1 MSTIEEVKS
10 RLDIVETV
18 GGYVAGLKK
27 AGRRY
32 KALCPFHTERTP
44 SFSVDPERGTWHCF
58 GACST
63 GGDVIEF
70 VRRVEHLEFPE
81 ALRLCAQRAGVELRP
96 PSRREQ
102 EQREEHDRLL
112 RANEAAAVFFRAAL
126 GGPDGEP
133 ARRYLDERGLDAET
147 QNIWQL
153 GYAPSGWRGLRD
165 HLEARGFST
174 ADLIEAG
181 LVIEPDGG
189 GKSYDRFRDRLI
201 FPTRDVNGRM
211 IGFGARALKPE
222 DEPKYLNTPQTPLFD
237 KSGTLYGLDRAAE
250 TARREERLVIVEGYM
265 DVIASHQFG
274 ILNAVASM
282 GTSLTE
288 KQMNLAKR
296 FTANIVLA
304 LDADNAG
311 SEATLRGVEVAAGAA
326 DRETVATIDWR
337 GLVGYQDVLQ
347 ADIRVVTMP
356 DGEDPDSLV
365 RSDPDLF
372 RSLVDDATPVTDHLF
387 QAITAQTD
395 SSDPRSRSRAVDAL
409 APTVAGIVDSV
420 VRAHYV
426 QRLARLG
433 QVDERVVVS
442 RLGQSLDQR
451 SGPGGPAPVASPAE
465 VRKSRAQPAAAPDG
479 ESQLLL
485 LLLNRRESRA
495 LADEID
501 PDTFEDSTNRQLFV
515 AWQTMPDLAERA
527 DELDDDVRARFEAL
541 TGQAEGGQLPEWLDP
556 RYLEGRYVE
565 EMIRRMASEVRLRRT
580 NARLA
585 PAAVEQAHEIRTFR
599 QSEGDQAGKILEAAV
614 NATIDGPVP
623 AEAANEAAELAAEFA
638 EVSERQREL
647 TREYQ
652 ATRGQRPSS
661 DGADQQ
667 QEDAG

>member
-1 MSTIEEVKS
+1 
-10 RLDIVETV
+10 
-18 GGYVAGLKK
+18 
-27 AGRRY
+27 
-32 KALCPFHTERTP
+32 
-44 SFSVDPERGTWHCF
+44 
-58 GACST
+58 
-63 GGDVIEF
+63 
-70 VRRVEHLEFPE
+70 
-81 ALRLCAQRAGVELRP
+81 
-96 PSRREQ
+96 
-102 EQREEHDRLL
+102 
-112 RANEAAAVFFRAAL
+112 
-126 GGPDGEP
+126 
-133 ARRYLDERGLDAET
+133 
-147 QNIWQL
+147 
-153 GYAPSGWRGLRD
+153 
-165 HLEARGFST
+165 
-174 ADLIEAG
+174 
-181 LVIEPDGG
+181 
-189 GKSYDRFRDRLI
+189 
-201 FPTRDVNGRM
+201 
-211 IGFGARALKPE
+211 
-222 DEPKYLNTPQTPLFD
+222 
-237 KSGTLYGLDRAAE
+237 
-250 TARREERLVIVEGYM
+250 M

-311 SEATLRGVEVAAGAA
+311 SEATLRGIEVAAGAA

-365 RSDPDLF
+365 RSDPDRF
-372 RSLVDDATPVTDHLF
+372 RALVDDATPVTDHLF
-387 QAITAQTD
+387 QAVTAQTD

-433 QVDERVVVS
+433 QVDERIVVS
-442 RLGQSLDQR
+442 RLGQSLGQR

-465 VRKSRAQPAAAPDG
+465 LRKSRGQPAEALDG

-495 LADEID
+495 LADEVD
-501 PDTFEDSTNRQLFV
+501 PDTFEDSTNRQLFA
-515 AWQTMPDLAERA
+515 AWRAMPDLADRT
-527 DELDDDVRARFEAL
+527 DELEDDVRARFEAL
-541 TGQAEGGQLPEWLDP
+541 SGQTEETQLPEWLDP

-565 EMIRRMASEVRLRRT
+565 EMIRQMASQVRLRRAS
-580 NARLA
+580 ARLA
-585 PAAVEQAHEIRTFR
+585 PAAIEQAHEIRAFR
-599 QSEGDQAGKILEAAV
+599 QSEGEQSGTVLEAAV
-614 NATIDGPVP
+614 NATVDGPVP

-647 TREYQ
+647 TRAYQ
-652 ATRGQRPSS
+652 ATRGRRPSS

-667 QEDAG
+667 QEGTG